1 MAGGILALWLGHDPY
16 RELHQR
22 LPGEDGRPARR
33 AGGAVEAPVQI
44 GELFTAFPGPPPSPL
59 PGEWPRFRGA
69 DGTST
74 ASGSVPLAEGWGEAG
89 PPALWSVELGEG
101 HAGPAVAD
109 SRVYVLDYDEARGAD
124 MLRCFALADG
134 RELWQRG
141 YRVEIKRN
149 HGRSRTVP
157 AVAGG
162 YVVTVGPRCHV
173 MCVEAVSGELKWGL
187 DLVREYGG
195 AEPLWYTGQ
204 CPLIDEGV
212 AVLAP
217 GGRALMIGVECA
229 GGRVLWEVANPSG
242 WQMSHSSIVPMTL
255 LGRRMYVYCAVG
267 GMVGVSAEAG
277 DRGALLWSSTAWT
290 QAVIAPSPVA
300 VGPEHIYVTAGYGA
314 GAALLRLRRDDD
326 GYALDLVS
334 RVKVTEGLCSEQQ
347 TPILHDG
354 FLYAV
359 LPKDAG
365 PLRKQFV
372 CARPERLDGFAWTS
386 GKAARFGLGPCLLA
400 DGKFFILDDEGVLT
414 VVRASASAYEPL
426 WQGRVLPG
434 PDSWGPMALAGGRL
448 LVRDAWRLR
457 CLDVRA
463 TGASKP

>member
-1 MAGGILALWLGHDPY
+1 MRRLAPWLIWGIPAAVAVMAGGILALWLGHDPY

-162 YVVTVGPRCHV
+162 YVAR
-173 MCVEAVSGELKWGL
+173 
-187 DLVREYGG
+187 G
-195 AEPLWYTGQ
+195 ADRHL
-204 CPLIDEGV
+204 
-212 AVLAP
+212 
-217 GGRALMIGVECA
+217 
-229 GGRVLWEVANPSG
+229 
-242 WQMSHSSIVPMTL
+242 
-255 LGRRMYVYCAVG
+255 
-267 GMVGVSAEAG
+267 G
-277 DRGALLWSSTAWT
+277 DRR
-290 QAVIAPSPVA
+290 QR
-300 VGPEHIYVTAGYGA
+300 
-314 GAALLRLRRDDD
+314 AATPPLDRR
-326 GYALDLVS
+326 
-334 RVKVTEGLCSEQQ
+334 
-347 TPILHDG
+347 
-354 FLYAV
+354 
-359 LPKDAG
+359 
-365 PLRKQFV
+365 
-372 CARPERLDGFAWTS
+372 
-386 GKAARFGLGPCLLA
+386 
-400 DGKFFILDDEGVLT
+400 
-414 VVRASASAYEPL
+414 
-426 WQGRVLPG
+426 
-434 PDSWGPMALAGGRL
+434 
-448 LVRDAWRLR
+448 
-457 CLDVRA
+457 
-463 TGASKP
+463 